1 MGHEHEMEINEALAG
16 PRRQLS
22 EAQVS
27 GQVLK
32 SAEKAT
38 RLCLRGVGVYLRDRH
53 VGNKVLGGVMA
64 TAMPVLLPF
73 AVGTSVLEAALY
85 KKPKKKDE

>member
-1 MGHEHEMEINEALAG
+1 MFEG
-16 PRRQLS
+16 S
-22 EAQVS
+22 
-27 GQVLK
+27 
-32 SAEKAT
+32 
-38 RLCLRGVGVYLRDRH
+38 GVYLRDRH